1 MDGFYFWVGS
11 VCIRGVADPSI
22 LLTADVMV
30 SVAMQIWVLFNSQRC
45 SMKVANENDV
55 PLTPSPRF
63 VGWGCLKDFSQAALR
78 ELLQRCRSVFAV
90 PRRRVRRGQLTGLMI
105 CTEVPES
112 RCVMSAV
119 SPTVDLVGSVTF
131 DFGTDQSPVDPGS
144 IQVSHTIRYS
154 AGRGYGMTSDVTGTD
169 RGQDDDLQR
178 DFVEGGTVGFRV
190 DVPNGLYQVEPVLGD
205 RRQVRERVQV
215 SINGEVRDT
224 LTTLGGTPV
233 TPSYYVTVTDGSIR
247 LEVTDLGGESQRAA
261 LAAVTITACDSS
273 AGIPEDNPADSLNH
287 SPLLVVLT
295 HGRVSPPKRD
305 GGLLGTVVSKL
316 AGDEVKEAVGGE
328 EGAIAGGFVE
338 GVVKSAFPSEGR
350 PDVSE
355 WVYEA
360 ARGMAK
366 AIRREGLGNLNPN
379 VRPIPLPKIEQ
390 AADDAALLKLH
401 KGSPDFIATNW
412 SIESSYGTPQD
423 SGDVKERPW
432 DIYNEIEHRAAVT
445 RAATAVYRMLA
456 ARCRQDLQRNPGKKV
471 DLLIVGHS
479 FGTSVNREV
488 ILMLNRSEFAA
499 HVDFVKVVEL
509 DPVAMKQD
517 PRADERADSHDRYF
531 WNSPELA
538 RNGRPIVD
546 SIVNYYQ
553 TEGLAFTGIVENGLV
568 TGQPLDGQDG
578 GGLLGFRNGHA
589 MVFSPQS
596 GDTLDQFRL
605 FNDIKGKPSDGDL
618 RNGVYSDNGRFMAIA
633 SEDGTVSLRD
643 AVNHRE
649 MRRMVVSKE
658 KVTDVQ
664 FLSGSAELLTVSRDG
679 EIRLFRVSDGALVW
693 SGRHQDPS
701 VVKSSVA
708 GDPEGARKYR
718 GAKVAAVSSD
728 GRVLATAG
736 TAERIFLWLRRPG
749 ANGGY
754 EVVQSLRGH
763 VGGTTSLSFA
773 PDGTLVTGGKDG
785 QLWIWK
791 RGREVYEQM
800 QSVNLGA
807 AVGKVQ
813 FSGDGRYLATAA
825 GSGVSLWMPGASGD
839 WIRTREF
846 RDHIADAEAVAF
858 TKDGRWLATG
868 GADHTIFIYDTSNG
882 AKVNVLNQ
890 AMLEVRNLAFS
901 PDGGRLLATYYDMPG
916 GPIRD
921 INVTEQVRSRVG
933 LIENVMS
940 GGSKH
945 HSEVPFVYIDL
956 VILKTNDAFFEM
968 RDKPR
973 ASRYGDFEPGD
984 LSRPDDDVVIGPAAG
999 ESEIPADADMVYPW
1013 IDQISNV
1020 HAPEIINSI
1029 ADMTVTDTLAISLSG
1044 LAMDADGNALQWT
1057 VRSSD
1062 TATILATIEGNSLQ
1076 LRPLQEGRAEI
1087 ELTVNDGRWAGQ
1099 IRFWATADGSVW
1111 REKAAVLRKEAES
1124 VVSRLRELDSR
1135 IDSVGRVLAELNSQ
1149 WKDVE
1154 DRVGRLRSGVA
1165 DLQKE
1170 FAAAAARVDRLTQTR
1185 SGLLT
1190 ARAAAEGAVARAET
1204 ALQSAVAR
1212 HAGLDATTR
1221 QLYQVF
1227 EQRQN
1232 ERQQARQ
1239 RLDSANKSNRAA
1251 RQADFN
1257 RASEAA
1263 AAAEANWRASQAQRD
1278 AALAV
1283 VEDCRRQRNNLAAE
1297 LSRQNRLLSDCEA
1310 DLTRARKDLADC
1322 STRLSGR
1329 LSSRNELLAQMSS
1342 MNKRLEDQQVQLQ
1355 ALRGERNVLDE
1366 QLGVLRDR
1374 LVMFRQTKWVTRIG
1388 LDRIE
1393 ETLLDPAAGQSR
1405 QLNERISELLS
1416 RITSLREKLDGA
1428 SNQLRSL
1435 G

>member
-1 MDGFYFWVGS
+1 
-11 VCIRGVADPSI
+11 
-22 LLTADVMV
+22 
-30 SVAMQIWVLFNSQRC
+30 
-45 SMKVANENDV
+45 MKVNSETVDREK
-55 PLTPSPRF
+55 PSRRTDRWEF
-63 VGWGCLKDFSQAALR
+63 LFDCSQTTVR
-78 ELLQRCRSVFAV
+78 GLLQRCRRFFQA
-90 PRRRVRRGQLTGLMI
+90 PRRRARRGQLMEVMVS
-105 CTEVPES
+105 TEVPES
-112 RCVMSAV
+112 RCVLSAV
-119 SPTVDLVGSVTF
+119 SPTGNFVGSVTF
-131 DFGTDQSPVDPGS
+131 DFGTDQSPVDPDS
-144 IQVSHTIRYS
+144 IQVSDTIRYS
-154 AGRGYGMTSDVTGTD
+154 VERGYGMTSDVTGTD

-178 DFVEGGTVGFRV
+178 DFVEGATVGFRV
-190 DVPNGLYQVEPVLGD
+190 DVPNGLYEVEPVLGD
-205 RRQVRERVQV
+205 RREVRQRVQV

-224 LTTLGGTPV
+224 LTTLGGTPA
-233 TPSYYVTVTDGSIR
+233 TPSYYVMVTDGSIKFE
-247 LEVTDLGGESQRAA
+247 LTDLGGESKQAA
-261 LAAVTITACDSS
+261 LASLTISGCDSS
-273 AGIPEDNPADSLNH
+273 AGIPEDTPADPVKH
-287 SPLLVVLT
+287 SPMLVVMT
-295 HGRVSPPKRD
+295 HGRVSPPKQD
-305 GGLLGTVVSKL
+305 GGLLGTVVSKV
-316 AGDEVKEAVGGE
+316 AGEEVEKVIGGE
-328 EGAIAGGFVE
+328 EGELAGGFVE
-338 GVVKSAFPSEGR
+338 GKVKSAFPSEGR
-350 PDVSE
+350 PDVSA
-355 WVYEA
+355 WVRELPRA
-360 ARGMAK
+360 MAQ
-366 AIRREGLGNLNPN
+366 ATRREGLGILNPN

-390 AADDAALLKLH
+390 AVDDEALLKLH
-401 KGSPDFIATNW
+401 RGSRDFLALNW
-412 SIESSYGTPQD
+412 SVESSYGTPQD
-423 SGDVKERPW
+423 AGDVKDRPW
-432 DIYNEIEHRAAVT
+432 DVYNESEHRAAVT
-445 RAATAVYRMLA
+445 RAATAIYRMLT
-456 ARCRQDLQRNPGKKV
+456 ARIRQEQQRNPGEKV

-499 HVDFVKVVEL
+499 ALDFVKVVEL
-509 DPVAMKQD
+509 DPVAMKED

-553 TEGLAFTGIVENGLV
+553 TEGLAFTGIIEKGLL
-568 TGQPLDGQDG
+568 TGRPLDGQDG

-605 FNDIKGKPSDGDL
+605 FNDASGKPSAGDL
-618 RNGVYSDNGRFMAIA
+618 RNGVYSDNGRFMALA

-649 MRRMVVSKE
+649 IRRMVVSKE

-763 VGGTTSLSFA
+763 VGGTTSLWFA
-773 PDGTLVTGGKDG
+773 PDGTLATGGADG

-791 RGREVYEQM
+791 RGREVYEQL
-800 QSVNLGA
+800 QSVNPGA
-807 AVGKVQ
+807 AVSKVQ

-825 GSGVSLWMPGASGD
+825 GSSVSLWMRGASGD
-839 WIRTREF
+839 WIRVREF
-846 RDHIADAEAVAF
+846 RDHVADAEALAF
-858 TKDGRWLATG
+858 SKDGRMLATG
-868 GADHTIFIYDTSNG
+868 GSDHTIFIYDTSNG
-882 AKVNVLNQ
+882 EKVNVLNQ

-901 PDGGRLLATYYDMPG
+901 PDGSRLLATYYDMQG

-956 VILKTNDAFFEM
+956 VIRQTNDAFFEM

-984 LSRPDDDVVIGPAAG
+984 LSVPDDDVVIGPAVG
-999 ESEIPADADMVYPW
+999 EPEKPTDDVMVYPW

-1020 HAPEIINSI
+1020 HAPEISNAI
-1029 ADMTVTDTLAISLSG
+1029 ADMTVTDTVAISLNG
-1044 LAMDADGNALQWT
+1044 LATDADGNTLRWT
-1057 VRSSD
+1057 ARSSD
-1062 TATILATIEGNSLQ
+1062 TSTILATIEGNSLQ

-1099 IRFWATADGSVW
+1099 IRFMVTADGSVW
-1111 REKAAVLRKEAES
+1111 REKAAVLRKDAEA
-1124 VVSRLRELDSR
+1124 VISRLRAIDQRLDS
-1135 IDSVGRVLAELNSQ
+1135 IENALAEVNSR

-1154 DRVGRLRSGVA
+1154 DRVGRLRSGVL

-1170 FAAAAARVDRLTQTR
+1170 VAAATARVDRLAQAR
-1185 SGLLT
+1185 ASLAT
-1190 ARAAAEGAVARAET
+1190 ARAAAESLLARAET
-1204 ALQSAVAR
+1204 ALQTALAK
-1212 HAGLDATTR
+1212 HAGIDATTR
-1221 QLYQVF
+1221 QLFQVF

-1263 AAAEANWRASQAQRD
+1263 AAAEANWRASQSQRD
-1278 AALAV
+1278 AAQAV

-1297 LSRQNRLLSDCEA
+1297 LTRQNRLLTDCEA
-1310 DLTRARKDLADC
+1310 DLARARRDLAE
-1322 STRLSGR
+1322 SQARLTARLSN
-1329 LSSRNELLAQMSS
+1329 RNEMLGQLSS
-1342 MNKRLEDQQVQLQ
+1342 MNSRLEELQTQLQ
-1355 ALRGERNVLDE
+1355 GLGVERSALDE
-1366 QLGVLRDR
+1366 QLGSLRDR
-1374 LVMFRQTKWVTRIG
+1374 LVTYKQTKWVTRIG

-1405 QLNERISELLS
+1405 QVNSRIGELLS
-1416 RITSLREKLDGA
+1416 RVGRLREKLDGA
-1428 SNQLRSL
+1428 SSQLRAL